1 MLSALEEQVR
11 AQLTFQ
17 SYDHAQW
24 LLAFGPEEALAKFIA
39 LPKVFRKALKKTWLG
54 FSDQV
59 PFWVKTTSDKN
70 LFAAHETDVVHQSVL
85 REAAKVGAG
94 LASKSTELVQKTAET
109 QIVVA
114 KPIADQGG
122 QRQLRKQAESQDDKY
137 RVTYEA
143 RQVISGA
150 FIKNYVFCVRK
161 NVLLLRVVLLL
172 RGAGVAKGLSMN
184 ELFKA
189 FL

>member
-1 MLSALEEQVR
+1 MLSQLEEQVR

-39 LPKVFRKALKKTWLG
+39 QPAVFRRALKKTWLG

-70 LFAAHETDVVHQSVL
+70 LFAEHETEVVHQNVRREKA
-85 REAAKVGAG
+85 REAAG
-94 LASKSTELVQKTAET
+94 LAKKSTESTEIVPITQQT
-109 QIVVA
+109 QIVVS
-114 KPIADQGG
+114 KPVGDQGG

-137 RVTYEA
+137 RITYEA
-143 RQVISGA
+143 RQAISGILGERRLINQGVKTYLL
-150 FIKNYVFCVRK
+150 IK
-161 NVLLLRVVLLL
+161 
-172 RGAGVAKGLSMN
+172 GKGLVKGLYMN
-184 ELFKA
+184 E
-189 FL
+189 